1 MLEFR
6 SIVEVGEYEQESF
19 FSRGTFNQVLVSF
32 CFNLPFPV
40 SSNESSEVFCVKLDF
55 RII

>member
-6 SIVEVGEYEQESF
+6 SIAEAGEYEQESF

-40 SSNESSEVFCVKLDF
+40 SSNESSEVFALN
-55 RII
+55 